1 VTFREDEAKVLDCG
15 PFKGALLHFEVEM
28 VLMED
33 VKDSYYDLIM
43 LFLSLTAK
51 NEDVVH
57 VDGHYPLIDEL
68 FEDVVHSLSGR
79 CGAVH

>member
-1 VTFREDEAKVLDCG
+1 
-15 PFKGALLHFEVEM
+15 M

-57 VDGHYPLIDEL
+57 VDGHYPSLMSSLKML
-68 FEDVVHSLSGR
+68 FIIVWKVVGLFIR
-79 CGAVH
+79 QRT